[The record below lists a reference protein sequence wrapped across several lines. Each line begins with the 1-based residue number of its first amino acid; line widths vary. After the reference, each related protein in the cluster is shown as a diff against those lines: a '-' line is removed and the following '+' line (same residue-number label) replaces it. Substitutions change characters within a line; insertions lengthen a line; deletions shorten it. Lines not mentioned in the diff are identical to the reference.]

1 MRVWLRG
8 RVDQVQFRNAAN
20 LGGEIVRDAGRICK
34 PEVER
39 VGLPDDRRQVL
50 ADRAIRTNGAKTRRI
65 LAAVGAAGN
74 EELRAVAELGNIAAR
89 SPSGEVPG
97 LEATVDHQIDRTRE
111 DHDQRRRWR
120 AFVEREISRRGSEVL
135 AAVRQYSGREGPL
148 PIGICRGGAQL

>member
-1 MRVWLRG
+1 MPFRGVLPEVEFEGCARARRGEGEVIMRVWLRG

-20 LGGEIVRDAGRICK
+20 LGGEIVGAARCIAK

-50 ADRAIRTNGAKTRRI
+50 ADCAIRTDGAKTRRI

-89 SPSGEVPG
+89 CPSGEVAG
-97 LEATVDHQIDRTRE
+97 LEA
-111 DHDQRRRWR
+111 
-120 AFVEREISRRGSEVL
+120 
-135 AAVRQYSGREGPL
+135 
-148 PIGICRGGAQL
+148 PINY